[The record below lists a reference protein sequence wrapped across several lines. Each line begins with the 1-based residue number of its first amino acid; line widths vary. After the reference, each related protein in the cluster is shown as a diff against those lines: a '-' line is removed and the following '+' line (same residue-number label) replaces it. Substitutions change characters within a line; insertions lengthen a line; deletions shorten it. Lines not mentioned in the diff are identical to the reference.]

1 MNEQNISQ
9 NQQAQPG
16 DVEQRL
22 RVYYGPPLPEQP
34 LPPAAWHAVRHRL
47 GVQAGTRCRRGF
59 RLRLPRKRSRAFVP
73 TAMQDAFARIASEA
87 GVPATQ
93 VMLRYRLT
101 PRVHEPV
108 VRGSWLGKRT
118 VRLTLPL
125 AVVTTI
131 GQDELDV
138 LLATGLARSNGVR
151 QANYTLGRLL
161 LAGVVLLASLTLFVC
176 WMHHVLLAGIPP
188 GLALCAVVA
197 WCWQRQARYLAFH
210 ADTLMVRW
218 LGRRVACRGLHDLA
232 GHSRVPRRRR
242 WGEPSLAERIER
254 VCGTG
259 VEARENQ
266 LTLVG

>member
-34 LPPAAWHAVRHRL
+34 LPPAAWHTVRHRL
-47 GVQAGTRCRRGF
+47 GAQTGTRCRRGL
-59 RLRLPRKRSRAFVP
+59 RLRLPRKRSGAFVP

-101 PRVHEPV
+101 PRVHEPA

-118 VRLTLPL
+118 VRLTLSVV
-125 AVVTTI
+125 AVTTI
-131 GQDELDV
+131 GQDQLDV
-138 LLATGLARSNGVR
+138 LLAAGLARSIGVR

-161 LAGVVLLASLTLFVC
+161 LACVVLLACLTLFVC
-176 WMHHVLLAGIPP
+176 WMHHIFLAGIPP
-188 GLALCAVVA
+188 ALALCALVA
-197 WCWQRQARYLAFH
+197 WCWQWQARSLAFY
-210 ADTLMVRW
+210 ADTLIVRW
-218 LGRRVACRGLHDLA
+218 LGRGTTCRGLHELA
-232 GHSRVPRRRR
+232 EHSRAPRRRK

-254 VCGTG
+254 VCGAG